1 MTPGICPTVQ
11 GKPHTQKYLADTN
24 GICVGG
30 KEGGRENEAFGDKGD
45 GGGSRE
51 SWRR

>member
-1 MTPGICPTVQ
+1 MA
-11 GKPHTQKYLADTN
+11 HTSGQASHPEVFGQHKWHMWW
-24 GICVGG
+24 GG
-30 KEGGRENEAFGDKGD
+30 KEGGKENEAFGDKGD